1 MPMAKCRR
9 CNGTG
14 YYSDTNP
21 TNGHANWCEGCKG
34 DGQVSVID
42 PLSICKRCKGT
53 GYYSDTNPTNGH
65 ANWCAGCAGSGYAS

>member
-1 MPMAKCRR
+1 MAKCRR

-42 PLSICKRCKGT
+42 PLSICKRCNRL
-53 GYYSDTNPTNGH
+53 YALNPTSSGH
-65 ANWCAGCAGSGYAS
+65 